1 MKRFVPIIAFIA
13 LLTPLLAAEPEWSE
27 PVNGVRARL
36 SLERQKDSPFLKV
49 FIEFQNTSDVAGM
62 KKLRFT
68 PDTIQAQ
75 VTDERGTPLKA
86 ASNPYDGMSPTW
98 EPLRLPFEGTMR
110 FRISFPGLGYQP
122 NRDRTIIDFGP
133 QASWIIPDDR
143 SYFISGALTIPKK
156 EGDHS
161 HLDWNGTLNL
171 PKIPIPTK

>member
-1 MKRFVPIIAFIA
+1 MKRLLPIIAFIA
-13 LLTPLLAAEPEWSE
+13 FLTPLWAAEPEWSE

-49 FIEFQNTSDVAGM
+49 FIEFHNTSDVAGM

-68 PDTIQAQ
+68 PDKIQAQ
-75 VTDERGTPLKA
+75 VTDERGTPLQTTR
-86 ASNPYDGMSPTW
+86 NPYDGTSPAW
-98 EPLRLPFEGTMR
+98 EPLQLPFEGTMR

-122 NRDRTIIDFGP
+122 NRDRTIIDFDP
-133 QASWIIPDDR
+133 QASWIIPEDR
-143 SYFISGALTIPKK
+143 TYFISGVLTIPKK
-156 EGDHS
+156 EGDHP